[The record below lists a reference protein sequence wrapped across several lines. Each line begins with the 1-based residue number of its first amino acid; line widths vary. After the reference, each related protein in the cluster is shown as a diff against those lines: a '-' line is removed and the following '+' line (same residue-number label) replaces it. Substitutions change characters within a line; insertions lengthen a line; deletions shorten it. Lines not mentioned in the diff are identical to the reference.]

1 MKLNNNYQV
10 FLLTFMALLAS
21 LVIWPF
27 VTPLFFA
34 AIIAYF
40 SFPVYEKLN
49 KKFSKSIA
57 SILICSFFL
66 ILVAYFFN
74 YGINIGINEIWNIY
88 LNTSK
93 QSIALSDTTQEII
106 RFIATNS
113 INYLSNLAG
122 KIPVFLLSSFIFF
135 ISLFY
140 LLRDGEQFYSWIK
153 DKLPI
158 PARNKMQILNSIK
171 QNVDA
176 FVYVT
181 LFIGLIQALVASL
194 GFYLFK
200 IPYPLLG
207 GILAGTLSLLPIV
220 GPYFLYVVVSLL
232 LISSG
237 EINMAI
243 GIIIYGLLIGSLLDY
258 SLRPVMMSKRAKLH
272 PMIIFIGVFGG
283 MSIMGLIGIVIG
295 PIILSISYAFFKDLE
310 INSK

>member
-1 MKLNNNYQV
+1 MKFNNNYQV
-10 FLLTFMALLAS
+10 FLLTFVALLAS
-21 LVIWPF
+21 FVIWPYI
-27 VTPLFFA
+27 TPLFFA

-40 SFPVYEKLN
+40 SYPAYLKLN
-49 KKFSKSIA
+49 KKFSKSVSAI
-57 SILICSFFL
+57 IICSFFL
-66 ILVAYFFN
+66 ILIAYFFN
-74 YGINIGINEIWNIY
+74 YGINIGITEIWNVY
-88 LNTSK
+88 LNSTQKS
-93 QSIALSDTTQEII
+93 LSLSNTTQDII

-113 INYLSNLAG
+113 INYLSNLAS

-140 LLRDGEQFYSWIK
+140 LLRDGQHLYEWIK

-181 LFIGLIQALVASL
+181 LFIGLIQAIVAGV

-232 LISSG
+232 MLSSG
-237 EINMAI
+237 EVNMAI

-295 PIILSISYAFFKDLE
+295 PIILSICYAFFKDLE
-310 INSK
+310 IKT